1 MSCAEIEILIC
12 DYVDGT
18 LAPAERAEVERHL
31 ADCPACAEMVRDAT
45 AAVTFMERAAD
56 VEPPPELITRIV
68 FYAPWNK
75 GRPKPS
81 PWRKW
86 LAGALGPILQPKF
99 AMGMAMTILSLSM
112 LLGLV
117 APAPLSPK
125 DWKPTRVW
133 ASVQD
138 RASYAWGRTVK
149 FYDNLKLVYQ
159 IQTTLRTLQQQDEEQ
174 RPAAGG
180 DNSEGNADER
190 KLPEKG
196 PSGQKAP
203 VVAPS
208 SNQSGE
214 TR

>member
-1 MSCAEIEILIC
+1 MA
-12 DYVDGT
+12 
-18 LAPAERAEVERHL
+18 H
-31 ADCPACAEMVRDAT
+31 DAA
-45 AAVTFMERAAD
+45 AAVAFMDRAAD
-56 VEPPPELITRIV
+56 VDAPPELITRIV

-86 LAGALGPILQPKF
+86 LAGVLGPVLQPKF

-112 LLGLV
+112 LLKFV
-117 APAPLSPK
+117 APAPMSPK
-125 DWKPTRVW
+125 DWKPSRVW

-138 RASYAWGRTVK
+138 RATYAWGRTVK

-159 IQTTLRTLQQQDEEQ
+159 IQTTLHTLQQQDEEQ
-174 RPAAGG
+174 RPASGG
-180 DNSEGNADER
+180 ENPDQADER
-190 KLPEKG
+190 KLPQKG
-196 PSGQKAP
+196 PSGRNTPGA
-203 VVAPS
+203 APS